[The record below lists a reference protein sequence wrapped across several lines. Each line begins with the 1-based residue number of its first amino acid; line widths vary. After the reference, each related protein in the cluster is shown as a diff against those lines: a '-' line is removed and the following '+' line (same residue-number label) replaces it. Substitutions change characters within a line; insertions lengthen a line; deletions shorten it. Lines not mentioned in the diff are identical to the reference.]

1 MKFDFD
7 TDIPDLSGKVIF
19 VTGGNVGLGKETI
32 YQLAKHKP
40 AHIYLA
46 ARSAAKAQDAIQE
59 IRQRA
64 PAAAP
69 ITFIECDLASFASIK
84 AAAARFLAQAGE
96 LHVLINN
103 AGIMACPA
111 GVTQEGYEIQFGTN
125 HMGHA
130 LLTKLLLPT
139 LLATAAKTPAAA
151 AGGVRI
157 VSLSSMGE
165 AFAAKDPYAGGDDA
179 HLKSDMAAL
188 STWVRYGNSKLA
200 NVHHSRALA
209 RRYPSLRCV
218 AVHPGAVRTELTR
231 GPMASYAA
239 FSLIM
244 GPLHWLVSRLAF
256 VDVAEGAKNQ
266 VWAAVSP
273 DAQSGHFYY
282 PVAVDDKASA
292 QAKDEK
298 LCEQLWAWTEKELEA
313 HT

>member
-7 TDIPDLSGKVIF
+7 KDIPDLSGKVIF

-46 ARSAAKAQDAIQE
+46 ARSAAKAQDAIKE
-59 IRQRA
+59 IQQRA
-64 PAAAP
+64 PDAAP
-69 ITFIECDLASFASIK
+69 ITFIECDLTSFDSIK
-84 AAAARFLAQAGE
+84 AAADNFLSQASE
-96 LHVLINN
+96 LHILINN

-111 GVTQEGYEIQFGTN
+111 DVTKEGYEIQFGTN

-130 LLTKLLLPT
+130 MLTKLLLPT
-139 LLATAAKTPAAA
+139 LLATAEKVPA
-151 AGGVRI
+151 GDVRI
-157 VSLSSMGE
+157 VSLSSLGE
-165 AFAAKDPYAGGDDA
+165 AYAAKDPYAGGDA

-209 RRYPSLRCV
+209 QRYPSLRCV
-218 AVHPGAVRTELTR
+218 AVHPGAVRTELAR
-231 GPMASYAA
+231 GPMATYSA
-239 FSLIM
+239 FSLIV
-244 GPLHWLVSRLAF
+244 GPLHWLASRLAF

-266 VWAAVSP
+266 VWAAVSR

-282 PVAVDDKASA
+282 PVAVDDKGSA
-292 QAKDEK
+292 QAKDDK

-313 HT
+313 HK

>member
-7 TDIPDLSGKVIF
+7 KDIPDLSGKTIL

-46 ARSAAKAQDAIQE
+46 ARNATSAQDAIKDIQ
-59 IRQRA
+59 QRA
-64 PAAAP
+64 PGAAP
-69 ITFIECDLASFASIK
+69 ITFIECDLTSFDSIK
-84 AAAARFLAQAGE
+84 RAAANFLSQASE
-96 LHVLINN
+96 LHILINN
-103 AGIMACPA
+103 AGIMACPP
-111 GVTQEGYEIQFGTN
+111 GQTKEGYEIQFGTN

-130 LLTKLLLPT
+130 QLTKLLLPT
-139 LLATAAKTPAAA
+139 LLQTAEKGG
-151 AGGVRI
+151 AGADVRI

-165 AFAAKDPYAGGDDA
+165 SFAAADPYADA
-179 HLKSDMAAL
+179 DARLKSDLAPL
-188 STWVRYGNSKLA
+188 STWTRYGIAKLA

-209 RRYPSLRCV
+209 QRYPSLRCV

-231 GPMASYAA
+231 GPLASYAA

-244 GPLHWLVSRLAF
+244 KPLHWLVSFALT
-256 VDVAEGAKNQ
+256 DVSDGAKNQ

-282 PVAVDDKASA
+282 PVAVDGKASA

-313 HT
+313 HK